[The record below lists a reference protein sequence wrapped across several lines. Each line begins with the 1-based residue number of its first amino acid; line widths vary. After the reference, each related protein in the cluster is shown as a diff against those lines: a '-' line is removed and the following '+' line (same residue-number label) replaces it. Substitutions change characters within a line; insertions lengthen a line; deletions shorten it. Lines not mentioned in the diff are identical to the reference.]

1 MRQRRL
7 RQGGGT
13 NFEGLGKAQ
22 VDLPLKVG
30 SLEAEW
36 IMQHIQFHLV
46 SEFLANKQ
54 RETRYLLFDLPIS
67 PKKDRLKTTFPCR
80 PHKE

>member
-7 RQGGGT
+7 HQGGGT

-54 RETRYLLFDLPIS
+54 RETMYLLFDLPIF
-67 PKKDRLKTTFPCR
+67 PKKDRLNTTFPCR